1 MYEKPQYFTK
11 NGYKRLDK
19 NPHKDNAPTFKLI
32 PRKKTPAQLQIQK
45 KGIKIS
51 DKTAKMIAMALK
63 GMLKDGK

>member
-1 MYEKPQYFTK
+1 MYEKPQYLTK
-11 NGYKRLDK
+11 DGYKRLDK

-51 DKTAKMIAMALK
+51 DQTAKMIAMALK
-63 GMLKDGK
+63 GMLKDSK